1 MGKVV
6 ILEGPDGGG
15 KTTLARRLVEEHGFI
30 YKHEGPPPAGVDLME
45 YYKTSL
51 YTAIKDYRNTVF
63 DRHYLGETV
72 YGPIARGVDRVG
84 REGLKLFE
92 RLHDSRDVRQWICLP
107 ELGASMRNYSVK
119 TKEKDDYLKNT
130 LKFQDV
136 WQNYLTHLNPVLGD
150 ILETDWARYDYERPD
165 MYEDFINRINDQRHI
180 LPDGMIGSPTA
191 RYLFIGDTAN
201 HKTIDLPFF
210 ALNGSS
216 GYFNEALRLADLEE
230 KDIAVANAFSP
241 DGKKRYPMDF
251 VSSLL
256 ELEKVILLGNKAHEW
271 FGNCFNRASILH
283 PSYMKRFKGPPI
295 LMANE
300 LRKVTHGRIVNR

>member
-30 YKHEGPPPAGVDLME
+30 YKHEGPPPPGVDLME

-51 YTAIKDYRNTVF
+51 YAAIKDYRNTVF
-63 DRHYLGETV
+63 DRHYLGETI

-92 RLHDSRDVRQWICLP
+92 RLHDSRDVRQWIVLP
-107 ELGASMRNYSVK
+107 DEGTSLFNYSK
-119 TKEKDDYLKNT
+119 KIKEKDDYLKSMSRHRM
-130 LKFQDV
+130 V
-136 WQNYLTHLNPVLGD
+136 WQQYSLHLDSGGLC
-150 ILETDWARYDYERPD
+150 ETDWAHYDYERPD
-165 MYEDFINRINDQRHI
+165 MYDDFIGRINDQRHI

-191 RYLFIGDTAN
+191 RYLFIGDIAN

-216 GYFNEALRLADLEE
+216 GYFNEALRLANLEE

-251 VSSLL
+251 VSYLL
-256 ELEKVILLGNKAHEW
+256 ELEKVILLGNRAHEW
-271 FGNCFNRASILH
+271 FGNCFKKANIPH

-300 LRKVTHGRIVNR
+300 LRKVTHGRIVGR